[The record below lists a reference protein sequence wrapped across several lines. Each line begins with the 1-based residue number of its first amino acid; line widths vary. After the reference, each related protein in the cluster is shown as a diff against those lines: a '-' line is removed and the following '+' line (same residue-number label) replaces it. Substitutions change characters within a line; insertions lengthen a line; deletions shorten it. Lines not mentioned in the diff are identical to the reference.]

1 MLTAEHLHKTYPDT
15 GRTALRDVS
24 FTLPNTGLVLL
35 KGESGSGKSTLLSA
49 ISTLEEADK
58 GRSPLT
64 IKSSP
69 LFQRKRNKN
78 I

>member
-35 KGESGSGKSTLLSA
+35 KGESGSGKSTL
-49 ISTLEEADK
+49 T
-58 GRSPLT
+58 
-64 IKSSP
+64 
-69 LFQRKRNKN
+69 
-78 I
+78 